1 MSLWREYKEFLT
13 QSNALAL
20 AVGIIIGVAL
30 GAVVSSLVG
39 DIIMPIVGYV
49 LGGVDFSQLAIV
61 LSPATADKEE
71 VAIRYG
77 AFINVVIAFV
87 VIAFVAFA
95 LTRVLLPKPDPGPAT
110 KACTSCDEEILR
122 ARSAASTARA
132 SSPPEPA
139 APCRGA
145 LGRVGVW
152 WLSADMR

>member
-1 MSLWREYKEFLT
+1 MSIWREYKAFLT

-39 DIIMPIVGYV
+39 DIIMPVVGYV

-95 LTRVLLPKPDPGPAT
+95 LTRLLLPKPDPGPAT
-110 KACTSCDEEILR
+110 KVCTSCDEEIL
-122 ARSAASTARA
+122 ASAKRCKYCTS
-132 SSPPEPA
+132 EQPA
-139 APCRGA
+139 
-145 LGRVGVW
+145 
-152 WLSADMR
+152 